1 VVTSARLLH
10 LVLLADV
17 DKSDRNMR
25 NTGNQDLTEEDRGD
39 KHAAYT
45 FKVLSN
51 LVTCDVVFDHS
62 FAMHGGLLLSNRFG
76 FYQAGLHR

>member
-25 NTGNQDLTEEDRGD
+25 NMGNQEEDRGD
-39 KHAAYT
+39 NHAAYT

-62 FAMHGGLLLSNRFG
+62 LAMSDDGWWTTTGE
-76 FYQAGLHR
+76 